1 MAADAVVYIAGFTGQ
16 GAAVLNQAVVATGG
30 RKSVQT
36 VKALRQDH
44 GLPNSS

>member
-30 RKSVQT
+30 RKSVQS
-36 VKALRQDH
+36 VKAVSKDH
-44 GLPNSS
+44 GLPESF